1 MTERNVLTDLVQRG
15 RRRQV
20 RNILICEASF
30 SATLA
35 LGGAALLLLVG
46 TEILNWYW
54 LVILF
59 VGSLAVGAYRARP
72 RILSQYQVAQS
83 IDHQLGFH
91 DAISTAFYF
100 DRHAGQQA
108 ASKDFIERQR
118 QAAEELARSADVRR
132 GLPFFAPRTFYVNAV
147 LALLVCGMFGLRYG
161 INRSLDLR
169 ASLIPISFDGFLG
182 SSREVAAAGKK
193 IRGDRSFDSDGHR
206 EKGAAVDPWES
217 KVADLDPA
225 SDATLKTTETP
236 EVNNPDGGADPA
248 GKAKGT
254 GIDQQSPG
262 DDPLD
267 SGEKGQSAQ
276 PGSDPAGDQNSS
288 PDGASQA
295 SKQQSSPKNSNQAG
309 NSGENSSLTDKMRDA
324 LANLLAKMKMQ
335 PKSGDGKQ
343 GSSSQTSSQ
352 QQAQK
357 QSQSSDPNA
366 SSSQSQQQ
374 QSDASASAQAQGQQA
389 QNGSQQAAQGKSDSH
404 SSDRPNSPDGK
415 SGIGKQ
421 DGDKSAR
428 EAEQLAAMGKI
439 SEIIGKRAANVSG
452 EVMVEVASGKQQLK
466 TQYSQRKASHGE
478 AGSEINR
485 DEVPLAYQQYVQQYF
500 EEVRKLPAG
509 SKTKSD
515 AKTKS
520 SGN

>member
-1 MTERNVLTDLVQRG
+1 MTERNVLTDLIRRG
-15 RRRQV
+15 RYRQL
-20 RNILICEASF
+20 RNLLIREASF
-30 SATLA
+30 SAALA
-35 LGGAALLLLVG
+35 LGGAILLLLVG

-59 VGSLAVGAYRARP
+59 GLSLAVGAYRARP
-72 RILSQYQVAQS
+72 QVLSQYQVAQS
-83 IDHQLGFH
+83 IDRQLGFH

-100 DRHAGQQA
+100 EQHAGPQA
-108 ASKDFIERQR
+108 ASKDFVERQR
-118 QAAEELARSADVRR
+118 QAADELARSADVRR

-147 LALLVCGMFGLRYG
+147 LAVLVCGMFGLRYG

-169 ASLIPISFDGFLG
+169 PSLVPIGFDGFLG
-182 SSREVAAAGKK
+182 SSSREMAAAKK
-193 IRGDRSFDSDGHR
+193 IHGDRPFDSDGHR
-206 EKGAAVDPWES
+206 DKGAAVDPWES
-217 KVADLDPA
+217 KASDLDPA
-225 SDATLKTTETP
+225 SDAALTTTETP

-267 SGEKGQSAQ
+267 SGEKGESAQ
-276 PGSDPAGDQNSS
+276 PGSNAAGDQNAS
-288 PDGASQA
+288 PDGGSQS
-295 SKQQSSPKNSNQAG
+295 SKQQSSPKNSNQSG

-343 GSSSQTSSQ
+343 GGSQSTSQ

-366 SSSQSQQQ
+366 SSSQSQQ

-478 AGSEINR
+478 AGGEINR

-509 SKTKSD
+509 SKSKAD
-515 AKTKS
+515 AKTKT

>member
-1 MTERNVLTDLVQRG
+1 VTERDVLTDLIRNG
-15 RRRQV
+15 RRRQL
-20 RNILICEASF
+20 RNLLIREASF
-30 SATLA
+30 SAAIALA
-35 LGGAALLLLVG
+35 ATILLLLLG

-59 VGSLAVGAYRARP
+59 SGSLAVGAYRARP

-83 IDHQLGFH
+83 IDAQLGFH
-91 DAISTAFYF
+91 DAISTAYYF
-100 DRHAGQQA
+100 DQHTAEKTI
-108 ASKDFIERQR
+108 SKDMVERQR
-118 QAAEELARSADVRR
+118 QAAEELARSADLRR

-161 INRSLDLR
+161 INRSMDLR
-169 ASLIPISFDGFLG
+169 TSLIPIGFDGFLG
-182 SSREVAAAGKK
+182 SSREIASAKK
-193 IRGDRSFDSDGHR
+193 IRAERPFDPDGHR
-206 EKGAAVDPWES
+206 EKGTAVDPWET
-217 KVADLDPA
+217 KAPDLDPA
-225 SDATLKTTETP
+225 SDAALKTVDTP
-236 EVNNPDGGADPA
+236 EVNNPDGGADPG
-248 GKAKGT
+248 GKAKAT
-254 GIDQQSPG
+254 GLDQQSPG

-267 SGEKGQSAQ
+267 SGEKGQSSQ

-288 PDGASQA
+288 PDGNSQ
-295 SKQQSSPKNSNQAG
+295 SGKQQSPPKNPNQSG

-343 GSSSQTSSQ
+343 GSSSQSNSQ

-374 QSDASASAQAQGQQA
+374 QSDASSSAQAQGQQA

-415 SGIGKQ
+415 SGVGKQ

-466 TQYSQRKASHGE
+466 TQYSQRKATHGE
-478 AGSEINR
+478 AGGEINR

-509 SKTKSD
+509 SKTKTD
-515 AKTKS
+515 AKPKT

>member
-1 MTERNVLTDLVQRG
+1 LTERNVLTDLIRRG
-15 RRRQV
+15 WWRQL
-20 RNILICEASF
+20 RNLLIREASF
-30 SATLA
+30 SSALA
-35 LGGAALLLLVG
+35 LGGAILLLLVG

-54 LVILF
+54 LVIIF
-59 VGSLAVGAYRARP
+59 AASLAVGAYRARP
-72 RILSQYQVAQS
+72 QILSHYQVAQS
-83 IDHQLGFH
+83 IDSQLGFH

-100 DRHAGQQA
+100 DQRAGQKA

-118 QAAEELARSADVRR
+118 QAADELARAADVRR
-132 GLPFFAPRTFYVNAV
+132 GLPFFAPRTFYVNAA
-147 LALLVCGMFGLRYG
+147 LAVLVCGMFGLRYG

-169 ASLIPISFDGFLG
+169 PSLVPIGFDGFLG
-182 SSREVAAAGKK
+182 SSHEVAAMKK
-193 IRGDRSFDSDGHR
+193 IHGDRPFDSDGHR

-217 KVADLDPA
+217 KASDLDPA
-225 SDATLKTTETP
+225 SDAALKTTETP

-267 SGEKGQSAQ
+267 SGEKGESAQ
-276 PGSDPAGDQNSS
+276 PGSSSAGDQNSS
-288 PDGASQA
+288 PDGSSQS
-295 SKQQSSPKNSNQAG
+295 SKQQTSPKNSNQSG
-309 NSGENSSLTDKMRDA
+309 NAGENSSLTDKMRDA

-343 GSSSQTSSQ
+343 GSSSQTSQ

-366 SSSQSQQQ
+366 SSSQSQQ

-466 TQYSQRKASHGE
+466 TQYSLRKASHGE
-478 AGSEINR
+478 AGGEINR

-509 SKTKSD
+509 PKSKAD
-515 AKTKS
+515 AKAKT

>member
-1 MTERNVLTDLVQRG
+1 VTERNVLTDLIRRG
-15 RRRQV
+15 RLRQL
-20 RNILICEASF
+20 RNLLIREASF
-30 SATLA
+30 SAALA
-35 LGGAALLLLVG
+35 LGGAILLLLVG

-59 VGSLAVGAYRARP
+59 AVSLAVGAYRARP
-72 RILSQYQVAQS
+72 QILSQYQVAQS
-83 IDHQLGFH
+83 IDRQLGFD

-100 DRHAGQQA
+100 DQHAGQQA
-108 ASKDFIERQR
+108 ASQNFIERQR
-118 QAAEELARSADVRR
+118 QAADELARSADVRR
-132 GLPFFAPRTFYVNAV
+132 GLPFVAPRTFYVNAL
-147 LALLVCGMFGLRYG
+147 LAVLVCGMFGLRYG

-169 ASLIPISFDGFLG
+169 PSLVPIGFDGFLG
-182 SSREVAAAGKK
+182 SSSREIAALKK
-193 IRGDRSFDSDGHR
+193 IHGDRPFDSDGHR
-206 EKGAAVDPWES
+206 DKGAAVDPWES
-217 KVADLDPA
+217 KASDLDPA
-225 SDATLKTTETP
+225 SDAALTTTETP

-267 SGEKGQSAQ
+267 SGEKGESAQ
-276 PGSDPAGDQNSS
+276 PGSNAAGDQNSS
-288 PDGASQA
+288 PDGSSQS
-295 SKQQSSPKNSNQAG
+295 SKQQTSPKNSNQSG
-309 NSGENSSLTDKMRDA
+309 NAGENSSLTDKMRDA

-343 GSSSQTSSQ
+343 GGSQSTSQ

-357 QSQSSDPNA
+357 QGQSADPNA
-366 SSSQSQQQ
+366 SSSQSQQ

-478 AGSEINR
+478 AGGEINR

-509 SKTKSD
+509 PKGKSD

>member
-1 MTERNVLTDLVQRG
+1 VTERNVLTDLIRRG
-15 RRRQV
+15 RRRQL
-20 RNILICEASF
+20 RNLLIRETSF
-30 SATLA
+30 SAALA
-35 LGGAALLLLVG
+35 LGGAILLLLVG

-59 VGSLAVGAYRARP
+59 AVSLAVGAYRMRP
-72 RILSQYQVAQS
+72 QVLSQYQVAQS
-83 IDHQLGFH
+83 IDRQLGFH

-100 DRHAGQQA
+100 DQHTGQQS
-108 ASKDFIERQR
+108 ASGDFIERQR
-118 QAAEELARSADVRR
+118 QAADELARSADVRR
-132 GLPFFAPRTFYVNAV
+132 GLPFFAPRTFYVNAA
-147 LALLVCGMFGLRYG
+147 LAVLVCGMFGLRYG
-161 INRSLDLR
+161 INRSLELR
-169 ASLIPISFDGFLG
+169 SSLVPIGFEGFLG
-182 SSREVAAAGKK
+182 SSREVAATKR
-193 IRGDRSFDSDGHR
+193 IRGEQPFDSDGHR
-206 EKGAAVDPWES
+206 EKGTAVDPWES
-217 KVADLDPA
+217 KAGDLDPA
-225 SDATLKTTETP
+225 SDAVLKTTETP

-267 SGEKGQSAQ
+267 SGEKGQAAQ

-288 PDGASQA
+288 PDGGSQS
-295 SKQQSSPKNSNQAG
+295 SKQQSSPKNSNQSG
-309 NSGENSSLTDKMRDA
+309 NSGENSSMADKMRDA
-324 LANLLAKMKMQ
+324 LANLLAKMNMK

-343 GSSSQTSSQ
+343 GSSSQSNSQ

-357 QSQSSDPNA
+357 QGQSSDPNA

-374 QSDASASAQAQGQQA
+374 SDASASSQSQGQQA
-389 QNGSQQAAQGKSDSH
+389 QNGSQQAAQGKSDSN

-478 AGSEINR
+478 AGGEINR

-500 EEVRKLPAG
+500 EEVRKLPGAAAK
-509 SKTKSD
+509 SKAD
-515 AKTKS
+515 AKTKPA
-520 SGN
+520 GN

>member
-1 MTERNVLTDLVQRG
+1 VTERNVLTDLIRRG
-15 RRRQV
+15 RRRQL
-20 RNILICEASF
+20 RNLLIREASF
-30 SATLA
+30 SAALA
-35 LGGAALLLLVG
+35 LGGAIVLLLVG

-54 LVILF
+54 LVLLF
-59 VGSLAVGAYRARP
+59 ALSLAIGAYRARP
-72 RILSQYQVAQS
+72 QVLSQYQVAQS
-83 IDHQLGFH
+83 IDRQLGFH

-100 DRHAGQQA
+100 DQHAGQHA
-108 ASKDFIERQR
+108 TSKDFIERQR
-118 QAAEELARSADVRR
+118 QAADELARSADVRR
-132 GLPFFAPRTFYVNAV
+132 GLPFFAPRTFYVNAA
-147 LALLVCGMFGLRYG
+147 LAVLVCGMFGLRYG

-169 ASLIPISFDGFLG
+169 PSLVPIGFDGFLG
-182 SSREVAAAGKK
+182 SSREVAATKK
-193 IRGDRSFDSDGHR
+193 IHGDRPFDPDGHR
-206 EKGAAVDPWES
+206 EKGTAVDPWES
-217 KVADLDPA
+217 KASDLDPA
-225 SDATLKTTETP
+225 SDAALKTTDTP
-236 EVNNPDGGADPA
+236 EVNNPDGGADPG

-254 GIDQQSPG
+254 GVDQQSPG

-276 PGSDPAGDQNSS
+276 PGTDAAGDQNSS
-288 PDGASQA
+288 PDGGSQ
-295 SKQQSSPKNSNQAG
+295 SNKQQSSPKNPNQSG
-309 NSGENSSLTDKMRDA
+309 NPGENSSLTDKMRDA

-343 GSSSQTSSQ
+343 GSSSQSNSQ

-357 QSQSSDPNA
+357 QSQSADPNA

-389 QNGSQQAAQGKSDSH
+389 QNGSQQAAQGKSDSN

-452 EVMVEVASGKQQLK
+452 EVMVEVASGKQHFK

-478 AGSEINR
+478 AGGEINR

-500 EEVRKLPAG
+500 EEVRKLPAA
-509 SKTKSD
+509 SKNKSD
-515 AKTKS
+515 AKTKT

>member
-1 MTERNVLTDLVQRG
+1 VTERDVLTDLIRRG
-15 RRRQV
+15 RLRQL
-20 RNILICEASF
+20 RNLFIREASF
-30 SATLA
+30 SAALA
-35 LGGAALLLLVG
+35 LGGAILLLLVG

-59 VGSLAVGAYRARP
+59 AGSLAVCAYRARP
-72 RILSQYQVAQS
+72 QVLSQYQVAQS
-83 IDHQLGFH
+83 IDRQLGFH

-100 DRHAGQQA
+100 DRHAT
-108 ASKDFIERQR
+108 SDFIERQR
-118 QAAEELARSADVRR
+118 QAADELARSADVRR
-132 GLPFFAPRTFYVNAV
+132 GLPFFAPRTFYVNAI
-147 LALLVCGMFGLRYG
+147 LAVLVCGMFGLRYG

-169 ASLIPISFDGFLG
+169 PSLVPIGFDGFLG
-182 SSREVAAAGKK
+182 SSREVAAAKK
-193 IRGDRSFDSDGHR
+193 IHGDRPFDSDGHR
-206 EKGAAVDPWES
+206 DKGAAVDPWES
-217 KVADLDPA
+217 KAADLDPA
-225 SDATLKTTETP
+225 SDAALTTTATP

-267 SGEKGQSAQ
+267 SGEKGESAQ
-276 PGSDPAGDQNSS
+276 PGSNAAGDQNSS
-288 PDGASQA
+288 PDGGSQS
-295 SKQQSSPKNSNQAG
+295 SKQQSAPKNSNQQG
-309 NSGENSSLTDKMRDA
+309 NSGDNSSLTDKVRDA
-324 LANLLAKMKMQ
+324 FANLLAKMKMQ
-335 PKSGDGKQ
+335 PKPGDGKQ
-343 GSSSQTSSQ
+343 GSSQSNSQ

-357 QSQSSDPNA
+357 QGQSSDPNA

-374 QSDASASAQAQGQQA
+374 QSDASAQAQGQQA

-404 SSDRPNSPDGK
+404 SADRPNSPDGK

-439 SEIIGKRAANVSG
+439 TEIIGKRAANVSG

-500 EEVRKLPAG
+500 EEVRKLPGAKSKAD
-509 SKTKSD
+509 SKTK
-515 AKTKS
+515 T

>member
-1 MTERNVLTDLVQRG
+1 MTERDVLTDLIRRG
-15 RRRQV
+15 RLRQL
-20 RNILICEASF
+20 RNLFIREASF
-30 SATLA
+30 SAALA
-35 LGGAALLLLVG
+35 LGGAILLLLVG

-59 VGSLAVGAYRARP
+59 AGSLAVCAYRARP
-72 RILSQYQVAQS
+72 QVLSQYQVAQS
-83 IDHQLGFH
+83 IDRQLGFH

-100 DRHAGQQA
+100 DRHAT
-108 ASKDFIERQR
+108 SDFIERQR
-118 QAAEELARSADVRR
+118 QAADELARSADVRR
-132 GLPFFAPRTFYVNAV
+132 GLPFFAPRTFYVNAI
-147 LALLVCGMFGLRYG
+147 LAVLVCGMFGLRYG

-169 ASLIPISFDGFLG
+169 PSLVPIGFDGFLG
-182 SSREVAAAGKK
+182 SSREVAAAKK
-193 IRGDRSFDSDGHR
+193 IHGDRPFDSDGHR
-206 EKGAAVDPWES
+206 DKGAAVDPWES
-217 KVADLDPA
+217 KAADLDPA
-225 SDATLKTTETP
+225 SDAALTTTATP

-267 SGEKGQSAQ
+267 SGEKGESAQ
-276 PGSDPAGDQNSS
+276 PGSNAAGDQNSS
-288 PDGASQA
+288 PDGGSQS
-295 SKQQSSPKNSNQAG
+295 SKQQSAPKNSNQQG
-309 NSGENSSLTDKMRDA
+309 NSGDNSSLTDKVRDA
-324 LANLLAKMKMQ
+324 FANLLAKMKMQ
-335 PKSGDGKQ
+335 PKPGDGKQ
-343 GSSSQTSSQ
+343 GSSQSNSQ

-357 QSQSSDPNA
+357 QGQSSDPNA

-374 QSDASASAQAQGQQA
+374 QSDASAQAQGQQA

-404 SSDRPNSPDGK
+404 SADRPNSPDGK

-439 SEIIGKRAANVSG
+439 TEIIGKRAANVSG

-500 EEVRKLPAG
+500 EEVRKLPGAKSKAD
-509 SKTKSD
+509 SKTK
-515 AKTKS
+515 T

>member
-1 MTERNVLTDLVQRG
+1 VTERNVLTDLIRRG
-15 RRRQV
+15 RVRQL
-20 RNILICEASF
+20 RNLFIREASF
-30 SATLA
+30 SSALA
-35 LGGAALLLLVG
+35 LGGAILLLLVG

-59 VGSLAVGAYRARP
+59 GLSLAIGAYRARP
-72 RILSQYQVAQS
+72 QVLSQYQVAQS
-83 IDHQLGFH
+83 IDRQLGFH

-100 DRHAGQQA
+100 EQHAGPQA
-108 ASKDFIERQR
+108 ASKDFVERQR
-118 QAAEELARSADVRR
+118 QAADELARSADVRR
-132 GLPFFAPRTFYVNAV
+132 GLPFFAPRTYYVNAV
-147 LALLVCGMFGLRYG
+147 LAVLVCGMFGLRYG

-169 ASLIPISFDGFLG
+169 PSLVPIGFDGFLG
-182 SSREVAAAGKK
+182 SSAREMAAAKK
-193 IRGDRSFDSDGHR
+193 IHGDRPFDSDGHR
-206 EKGAAVDPWES
+206 DKGAAVDPWES
-217 KVADLDPA
+217 KASDLDPA
-225 SDATLKTTETP
+225 SDAALTTTETP

-267 SGEKGQSAQ
+267 SGEKGESAQ
-276 PGSDPAGDQNSS
+276 PGSNAAGDQNAS
-288 PDGASQA
+288 PDGGSQS
-295 SKQQSSPKNSNQAG
+295 SKQQSSPKNSNQSG

-324 LANLLAKMKMQ
+324 LANILAKMKMQ

-343 GSSSQTSSQ
+343 GGSQSTSQ

-366 SSSQSQQQ
+366 SSSQSQQ

-404 SSDRPNSPDGK
+404 SADRPNSPDGK

-478 AGSEINR
+478 AGGEINR

-509 SKTKSD
+509 SKSKPD
-515 AKTKS
+515 AKTKT

>member
-1 MTERNVLTDLVQRG
+1 VTERNVLTDLIRRG
-15 RRRQV
+15 RRRQL
-20 RNILICEASF
+20 RNLLIREASF
-30 SATLA
+30 SAALA
-35 LGGAALLLLVG
+35 LSGAILLLLVG

-54 LVILF
+54 LVVLF
-59 VGSLAVGAYRARP
+59 AGSLAVGAYRARP
-72 RILSQYQVAQS
+72 QVLSQYQVAQS
-83 IDHQLGFH
+83 IDRQLGFH
-91 DAISTAFYF
+91 DSISTAFYF
-100 DRHAGQQA
+100 DQHSGQRSV
-108 ASKDFIERQR
+108 SKDFIERQR
-118 QAAEELARSADVRR
+118 QAADELARSADVRR
-132 GLPFFAPRTFYVNAV
+132 GLPFFTPRTFYVNVALAV
-147 LALLVCGMFGLRYG
+147 LVCGMFGLRYG
-161 INRSLDLR
+161 INHSLDLR
-169 ASLIPISFDGFLG
+169 SSLVPIGFDGFLG
-182 SSREVAAAGKK
+182 SPREVAATKRIHGEQP
-193 IRGDRSFDSDGHR
+193 FDSDGHR
-206 EKGAAVDPWES
+206 EKGTAVDPWES
-217 KVADLDPA
+217 KAGDLDPA
-225 SDATLKTTETP
+225 SDAVLKTTETP

-288 PDGASQA
+288 PDGSSQS
-295 SKQQSSPKNSNQAG
+295 SKQQSSPKNSNQSG

-324 LANLLAKMKMQ
+324 LANLLAKMRMQ

-343 GSSSQTSSQ
+343 GSSAQTNSQ

-357 QSQSSDPNA
+357 QGQSSDPNA

-374 QSDASASAQAQGQQA
+374 SDASASAQSQGQQA

-478 AGSEINR
+478 AGGEINR

-500 EEVRKLPAG
+500 EEIRKLPVGAK
-509 SKTKSD
+509 SKAD
-515 AKTKS
+515 AKTKP

>member
-1 MTERNVLTDLVQRG
+1 VTERNVLTDLIRRG
-15 RRRQV
+15 RLRQL
-20 RNILICEASF
+20 RNLLIREASF
-30 SATLA
+30 AAALA
-35 LGGAALLLLVG
+35 LVGAILLLIVG

-54 LVILF
+54 LVLLF
-59 VGSLAVGAYRARP
+59 GLSLAIGAYRARP
-72 RILSQYQVAQS
+72 QVLSQYQVAQS
-83 IDHQLGFH
+83 IDRQLGFH

-100 DRHAGQQA
+100 EQHAGSQA

-118 QAAEELARSADVRR
+118 QAADELARSADVRR

-147 LALLVCGMFGLRYG
+147 LAVLVCGMFGLRYG

-169 ASLIPISFDGFLG
+169 PSLVPIGFDGFLG
-182 SSREVAAAGKK
+182 SSSREMAAGKK
-193 IRGDRSFDSDGHR
+193 IHGDRPFDSDGHR
-206 EKGAAVDPWES
+206 DKGAAVDPWES
-217 KVADLDPA
+217 KASDLDPA
-225 SDATLKTTETP
+225 SDAALTTTETP

-267 SGEKGQSAQ
+267 SGEKGESAQ
-276 PGSDPAGDQNSS
+276 PGSNAAGDQNAS
-288 PDGASQA
+288 PDGGSQS
-295 SKQQSSPKNSNQAG
+295 SKQQSSPKNSNQPG

-343 GSSSQTSSQ
+343 GGSQSTSQ

-366 SSSQSQQQ
+366 SSSQSQQ

-509 SKTKSD
+509 SKSKAD
-515 AKTKS
+515 AKTKT

>member
-1 MTERNVLTDLVQRG
+1 VTERNVLTDLIRRG
-15 RRRQV
+15 RRRQL
-20 RNILICEASF
+20 RNLLIRETSF
-30 SATLA
+30 SAALA
-35 LGGAALLLLVG
+35 LGGAILLLLVG

-59 VGSLAVGAYRARP
+59 AVSLAVGAYRARP
-72 RILSQYQVAQS
+72 QVLSQYQVAQS
-83 IDHQLGFH
+83 IDRQLGFH

-100 DRHAGQQA
+100 EQHAGKQA
-108 ASKDFIERQR
+108 ASQDFIERQR
-118 QAAEELARSADVRR
+118 QAADEVARSADVRR
-132 GLPFFAPRTFYVNAV
+132 GLPFFVPRTFYVNAV
-147 LALLVCGMFGLRYG
+147 LAVLVCGMFGLRYG

-169 ASLIPISFDGFLG
+169 PSLVPIGFDGFLG
-182 SSREVAAAGKK
+182 SSSREMAALKK
-193 IRGDRSFDSDGHR
+193 IHGDRPFDSDGHR
-206 EKGAAVDPWES
+206 DKGAAVDPWES
-217 KVADLDPA
+217 KASDLDPA
-225 SDATLKTTETP
+225 SDAALTTTETP

-267 SGEKGQSAQ
+267 SGEKGESAQ
-276 PGSDPAGDQNSS
+276 PGSNAAGDQNAS
-288 PDGASQA
+288 PDGGSQS
-295 SKQQSSPKNSNQAG
+295 SKQQTSPKNSNQSG
-309 NSGENSSLTDKMRDA
+309 NAGENSSLTDKMRDA

-343 GSSSQTSSQ
+343 GGSQSTSQ

-357 QSQSSDPNA
+357 QSQSADPNA
-366 SSSQSQQQ
+366 SSSQSQQ

-389 QNGSQQAAQGKSDSH
+389 QNGSQQAAQGKSDSN

-421 DGDKSAR
+421 DGDKGAR

-478 AGSEINR
+478 AGGEINR

-509 SKTKSD
+509 SKSKSD
-515 AKTKS
+515 AKTKT

>member
-1 MTERNVLTDLVQRG
+1 MTERNVLTDLIRRG
-15 RRRQV
+15 RLRQL
-20 RNILICEASF
+20 RNILIREASF
-30 SATLA
+30 SAAIA
-35 LGGAALLLLVG
+35 LGGAILLLLVG

-54 LVILF
+54 LVVLF
-59 VGSLAVGAYRARP
+59 AVSLAIGAYRARP

-83 IDHQLGFH
+83 IDSELGFH

-100 DRHAGQQA
+100 DQHAGQQA

-118 QAAEELARSADVRR
+118 QAADELARSADVRR
-132 GLPFFAPRTFYVNAV
+132 GLPFSAPRTFYVNAA

-161 INRSLDLR
+161 INRSMDLR
-169 ASLIPISFDGFLG
+169 ASLIPIGFDGFLG
-182 SSREVAAAGKK
+182 SSREVAAAKK
-193 IRGDRSFDSDGHR
+193 IHGDRPFDSDGHR
-206 EKGAAVDPWES
+206 DRGAAVDPWES
-217 KVADLDPA
+217 KAADLDPA
-225 SDATLKTTETP
+225 SDAALKTTDTP
-236 EVNNPDGGADPA
+236 EVNNPDGGADPG

-262 DDPLD
+262 EDPLD
-267 SGEKGQSAQ
+267 SGEKGESAQ
-276 PGSDPAGDQNSS
+276 PGSNPAGDQSSS
-288 PDGASQA
+288 PDGSSQS
-295 SKQQSSPKNSNQAG
+295 SKQQSAPKNPNQSG
-309 NSGENSSLTDKMRDA
+309 NPGENSSLTDKMRDA

-343 GSSSQTSSQ
+343 GSSSQSNSQ

-415 SGIGKQ
+415 SGVGKQ

-466 TQYSQRKASHGE
+466 TQYSQRKATHGE
-478 AGSEINR
+478 AGGEINR

-515 AKTKS
+515 AKPKT

>member
-1 MTERNVLTDLVQRG
+1 VTERNVLTDLIRRG
-15 RRRQV
+15 RHRQL
-20 RNILICEASF
+20 RNLLIREASF
-30 SATLA
+30 SAALA
-35 LGGAALLLLVG
+35 LGGAILLLLVG

-59 VGSLAVGAYRARP
+59 AGSLAVGAYRARP
-72 RILSQYQVAQS
+72 QVFSQYQVAQS
-83 IDHQLGFH
+83 IDRQLGFH

-100 DRHAGQQA
+100 DQHAGQQS

-118 QAAEELARSADVRR
+118 QAADELARSADVRR

-147 LALLVCGMFGLRYG
+147 LAVLVCGMFGLRYG

-169 ASLIPISFDGFLG
+169 PSLVPIGFDGFLG
-182 SSREVAAAGKK
+182 SSAREMAAAKK
-193 IRGDRSFDSDGHR
+193 IHGERPFDSDGHR

-217 KVADLDPA
+217 KASDLDPA
-225 SDATLKTTETP
+225 SDAALKTTETP

-267 SGEKGQSAQ
+267 SDEKGQAAQ
-276 PGSDPAGDQNSS
+276 PGSEAAGDQNSS
-288 PDGASQA
+288 PDGSSQS
-295 SKQQSSPKNSNQAG
+295 SKQQNSPKNSNQSG
-309 NSGENSSLTDKMRDA
+309 NAGENSSLTDKMRDA

-343 GSSSQTSSQ
+343 GGSSQNSQ

-509 SKTKSD
+509 PKGKADNKTK
-515 AKTKS
+515 T